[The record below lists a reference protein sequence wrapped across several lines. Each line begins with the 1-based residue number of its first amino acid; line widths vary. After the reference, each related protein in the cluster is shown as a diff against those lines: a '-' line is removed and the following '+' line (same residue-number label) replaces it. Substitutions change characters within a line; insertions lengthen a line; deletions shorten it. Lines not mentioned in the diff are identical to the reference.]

1 MSHLKNTFTSVG
13 ISKWVSWTGFK
24 FYETGH
30 SKFELA
36 NLLSTTGI
44 LVTQLSHS
52 VQEGFENKHWKQ
64 LNSAFSVS
72 TKGHYFGFMFMTSD
86 LTSHVHGDVNPSSSH
101 LSWLSVWEWP
111 LGLYLVSS
119 SILLSGQFP
128 IEIQMTSIS
137 VIILWLF
144 IVLSILLDNSTN
156 YSSDLGKNRWP
167 FPTTS
172 PVRPYRG
179 SSSLE
184 SKKTLTCSFL
194 PNNTTSIL
202 NGEWKKFWIPVSGSH
217 PGLNSP
223 VIWGSRS
230 HKVFFICKWKLVLS
244 YISVLTLTLKFHT
257 YFPNQNVDIKP
268 NQLPSTL
275 CIGECSPELGKQQ
288 PAMQNIGNH
297 QQ

>member
-1 MSHLKNTFTSVG
+1 
-13 ISKWVSWTGFK
+13 
-24 FYETGH
+24 
-30 SKFELA
+30 
-36 NLLSTTGI
+36 
-44 LVTQLSHS
+44 
-52 VQEGFENKHWKQ
+52 
-64 LNSAFSVS
+64 
-72 TKGHYFGFMFMTSD
+72 MTSD
-86 LTSHVHGDVNPSSSH
+86 LTSRVHGDVNPSSSH

-111 LGLYLVSS
+111 LGLCLVSS

-128 IEIQMTSIS
+128 IEIQMASIS

-172 PVRPYRG
+172 PVWPYRG

-184 SKKTLTCSFL
+184 SKRTLTCSFL

-202 NGEWKKFWIPVSGSH
+202 NGEWKKFWIPVSENH

-230 HKVFFICKWKLVLS
+230 QKVFFICKWKLVLS
-244 YISVLTLTLKFHT
+244 FISVLSKLVLSYILILTPTLKFHT